1 MDGFTQIPANLR
13 TTLFYAEMDNSA
25 GNSNTAGSLRTL
37 IIGQKNAA
45 ADIAPGVR
53 VPLENVPWIQARA
66 GRGSMLALQAEAYR
80 KRDTTG
86 ETHVLP
92 LADNGAGVAAT
103 GTITVT
109 AVATA
114 AGTDS
119 LYIAGRRVQYAVA
132 PAMTLPQIA
141 AAIAAAVN
149 AAGDLPVTAAAA
161 AAVVT
166 LTARHKGEV
175 GNDIQ
180 VVRNFL
186 GSAGGEVAP
195 AGLAMTIAAMSGGTA
210 NPDLVTALANLNDEA
225 FEFYVLPYLDTT
237 SLNAL
242 RAHIDARWS
251 WDKMLYGGA
260 FAALRA
266 TLSQALTFAGNR
278 NDQYLVTLPF
288 NGSPSFA
295 PLVSASLAG
304 ACAAS
309 IRANP
314 GIPLHGLPVDMLPPS
329 SDLRFGVGDRNT
341 LVNNGMGAS
350 VVQADGS
357 VLTDTLVTGYRLN
370 GQGAPD
376 DSYMYPERLY
386 CIAAAIRRLKNGITS
401 RFGRCVLVD
410 DAQKPRPGT
419 RRISRLII
427 RDFLLS
433 EYRAMQDEGLV
444 QQYSRFAEALD
455 VQRNSSNRCRVD
467 GLLPIIP
474 VDQFRQFAARV
485 QFRQSTGN

>member
-13 TTLFYAEMDNSA
+13 TTLFYAEVDNSGA
-25 GNSNTAGSLRTL
+25 NSNTAGSLRTL
-37 IIGQKNAA
+37 IIGQKNTA
-45 ADIAPGVR
+45 ADIAPNVR
-53 VPLENVPWIQARA
+53 AVLESVPWVQNRA
-66 GRGSMLALQAEAYR
+66 GRGSQLALMAQAYR
-80 KRDTTG
+80 KQDPTG

-92 LADNGAGVAAT
+92 LADNAAGVAAT

-109 AVATA
+109 SAPSA

-132 PAMTLPQIA
+132 PSQTTAQIA
-141 AAIAAAVN
+141 TAIAAAVN
-149 AAGDLPVTAAAA
+149 AAGDLPVTAVAA

-166 LTARHKGEV
+166 LTARSKGEV

-180 VVRNFL
+180 VVRNYL
-186 GSAGGEVAP
+186 GSLGGEVGP
-195 AGLAMTIAAMSGGTA
+195 AGLAITIGPMSGGTA
-210 NPDLVTALANLNDEA
+210 NPDLVAALANLNDEA
-225 FEFYVLPYLDTT
+225 FEFYVLPFTDTT

-260 FAALRA
+260 FSALRG
-266 TLSQALTFAGNR
+266 TLSGALTFSAAR
-278 NDQYLVTLPF
+278 NDQYTVVLPF
-288 NGSPSFA
+288 NGSPSFTPQIA
-295 PLVSASLAG
+295 ASLAG
-304 ACAAS
+304 SCAAS
-309 IRANP
+309 LRANP
-314 GIPLHGLPVDMLPPS
+314 GLPLHGLPVDMLPPS

-341 LVNNGMGAS
+341 LVNNGLGGF

-357 VLTDTLVTGYRLN
+357 VLTDTLVTGYRQN
-370 GQGAPD
+370 AQGAPD

-386 CIAAAIRRLKNGITS
+386 CIAAAIRRMKAGITS

-410 DAQKPRPGT
+410 DAQKPKPGS
-419 RRISRLII
+419 RRITRLII
-427 RDFLLS
+427 RDYLLS
-433 EYRAMQDEGLV
+433 EYRAMQEDGLV

-455 VQRNSSNRCRVD
+455 VQRSSSNRCRVD